1 MSSSNHTTFSLRSV
15 LEKEKLNGSNFL
27 EWYRN
32 LRIVLRQEKRDYV
45 LEKVLPE
52 KYRSNAPQSK
62 RMLGIS
68 ILMMWSM

>member
-1 MSSSNHTTFSLRSV
+1 MSSSNHNTFSPRSV

-32 LRIVLRQEKRDYV
+32 PRIVLRQEKRDYV

-52 KYRSNAPQSK
+52 KYRSNAPRVGK
-62 RMLGIS
+62 ECLG
-68 ILMMWSM
+68 